1 MAIYPYAVKFNGE
14 YYEAWESVPEDE
26 EMAGEETS
34 LPYSDS
40 EIAMETE
47 VGEKKY
53 TKSEIN
59 HMSTAELQNL
69 AASRGIEGAFDMTGT
84 DLKKRLI
91 SDLNL

>member
-26 EMAGEETS
+26 EIAGEETS

-40 EIAMETE
+40 EIALETQT
-47 VGEKKY
+47 GEKKY

-59 HMSTAELQNL
+59 RMNTTELQNL
-69 AASRGIEGAFDMTGT
+69 AASRGIEGAFEMTGT

-91 SDLNL
+91 ADLGL